1 MIIKCK
7 HTLNGIENPFTQLV
21 IDAINWVK
29 GDGRKKNYLV
39 LTKKVKTVS
48 DLDDFVNRANVA
60 WDAACEYIENGGD
73 SVKLELLTVMDMSK
87 PYAKLK
93 FDDKF
98 YKVGIPLDASGRLE
112 LNEKFGDY
120 YTTDISDAV
129 RKWLKQDYTATI
141 EKETDMAETNRYII
155 YKGKVLS
162 VDSGEE
168 ETEVTYK
175 LKHTHIFTY
184 VPMVWGDHSL
194 DVDVVTEGKELCAE
208 ITEFDD
214 LRTEVLNV
222 GECKLT
228 KVGKMELAELDRYYR
243 EGRSKLQD
251 AVFDDIMAG
260 ISISEEE
267 LQKLSGELG
276 NSKRGSGAFVGNYP
290 ASSKI
295 LSQDKVRDVKKLFNI
310 VKSWGTKAVVSWKL
324 DGCAVRLW
332 YKGNKFVRAET
343 KGKARDVTGLMRNVD
358 GFDDELYNRPIVS
371 EEQNAD
377 VEWFVTGE
385 VVALNNRRSVVA
397 GYLLRKDQDS
407 EETREIAF
415 ENKLRFF
422 VYDSDIWKLK
432 TSSPYHKEPMRLY
445 SEMLNFLRGNLH
457 FSIVE
462 VFEFE
467 EEMFDE
473 GRNLDAEL
481 RKPNEYDIDGLVIR
495 VNNLAKYASMG
506 ETEHHPKGSVAF
518 KFEDTW
524 YPVKP
529 KLIYSKTGINNVVKF
544 IAEFDPIE
552 IDGKSVK
559 SAVFQPRDLSVFKS
573 HYETEFYDKTDGGC
587 EVQYQGTPILETEYG
602 KKIEVCLRGK
612 VIPQFRFCK

>member
-7 HTLNGIENPFTQLV
+7 HTVKGIENPFTQLI
-21 IDAINWVK
+21 IDAIKWIS
-29 GDGRKKNYLV
+29 GDGRKRNYLV

-48 DLDDFVNRANVA
+48 DLDDFINRANVA
-60 WDAACEYIENGGD
+60 WDAACEYIESGGD
-73 SVKLELLTVMDMSK
+73 SVQFELLTDRDISE

-93 FDDKF
+93 FGAKF
-98 YKVGIPLDASGRLE
+98 YKIGIPFDASGRLE

-120 YTTDISDAV
+120 YTNDISEAV
-129 RKWLKQDYTATI
+129 RKWLNQDYTASI
-141 EKETDMAETNRYII
+141 EKENDMTETDRYII

-168 ETEVTYK
+168 ETEVIYK
-175 LKHTHIFTY
+175 LKHSHIFTY
-184 VPMVWGDHSL
+184 VPIVHEDHAL
-194 DVDVVTEGKELCAE
+194 DVDIVTEGKELCAE
-208 ITEFDD
+208 VTEFDD

-222 GECKLT
+222 AECKLT
-228 KVGKMELAELDRYYR
+228 KIGKMELAELDRYYR

-276 NSKRGSGAFVGNYP
+276 TPSTISAGNYP

-343 KGKARDVTGLMRNVD
+343 KGKARDVTELMRNVQ
-358 GFDDELYNRPIVS
+358 GFDDELYNRAIVS
-371 EEQNAD
+371 ESQNED

-407 EETREIAF
+407 DEAQEFAH
-415 ENKLRFF
+415 ENGLHFF
-422 VYDSDIWKLK
+422 AYDSDVWKLK
-432 TSSPYHKEPMRLY
+432 SDPNYYNKPMRLY
-445 SEMLNFLRGNLH
+445 SDVLKFLAANLH

-462 VFEFE
+462 VFEFD

-473 GRNLDAEL
+473 NRDLDTEL
-481 RKPNEYDIDGLVIR
+481 RRKNEYDIDGLVIR
-495 VNNLAKYASMG
+495 ANNLAKYTSMG

-518 KFEDTW
+518 KFEDKW

-552 IDGKSVK
+552 IDGKNVK
-559 SAVFQPRDLSVFKS
+559 SAVFQPRNMSIFTA
-573 HYETEFYDKTDGGC
+573 HYETKLYDKTGGGY
-587 EVQYQGTPILETEYG
+587 EVRYRGKPILETEYG
-602 KKIEVCLRGK
+602 KQIEVCLRGK

>member
-7 HTLNGIENPFTQLV
+7 YTPKGIENPFTQLV
-21 IDAINWVK
+21 IDAINWAP
-29 GDGRKKNYLV
+29 GDGRKRNYLV
-39 LTKKVKTVS
+39 LTRKVKTVS
-48 DLDDFVNRANVA
+48 DLDDFINRANVA

-73 SVKLELLTVMDMSK
+73 SIQFELLTDRDMSE

-93 FDDKF
+93 FGDKF
-98 YKVGIPLDASGRLE
+98 YKVGIPFDASGRLE
-112 LNEKFGDY
+112 LNEKFGNY

-129 RKWLKQDYTATI
+129 RKWLNQNYTATI

-162 VDSGEE
+162 IDSGEE
-168 ETEVTYK
+168 EAEVLYK
-175 LKHTHIFTY
+175 LKHTHMFTY
-184 VPMVWGDHSL
+184 VPMVWGEHSI

-208 ITEFDD
+208 VTEFDY

-222 GECKLT
+222 AECKLT
-228 KVGKMELAELDRYYR
+228 KIGKMELVELDRYYR

-276 NSKRGSGAFVGNYP
+276 NNEHACGAFAGNYP

-332 YKGNKFVRAET
+332 YKGDKFVRAET

-358 GFDDELYNRPIVS
+358 GFDDVFYNRPIVS
-371 EEQNAD
+371 EPQNAD

-385 VVALNNRRSVVA
+385 VVAMNNRRSVVA

-407 EETREIAF
+407 EEAAQVVF
-415 ENKLRFF
+415 ENKLKFF
-422 VYDSDIWKLK
+422 AYDSDVWKLK
-432 TSSPYHKEPMRLY
+432 SSSYYYNKPMRLY
-445 SEMLNFLRGNLH
+445 SEVLKFLAMDLH

-462 VFEFE
+462 VFEFDE
-467 EEMFDE
+467 ELFDE
-473 GRNLDAEL
+473 GRDLDTEL

-495 VNNLAKYASMG
+495 ANNLAKYASMG

-559 SAVFQPRDLSVFKS
+559 SAVFQPRYSLFTS
-573 HYETEFYDKTDGGC
+573 HYETKLYDKTDGGY
-587 EVQYQGTPILETEYG
+587 EVRYQGAPILETEYG
-602 KKIEVCLRGK
+602 KQIEVCLRGK

>member
-7 HTLNGIENPFTQLV
+7 HTLKGIENPFTQLV
-21 IDAINWVK
+21 IDAINWVP

-48 DLDDFVNRANVA
+48 DLDDFINRANVA
-60 WDAACEYIENGGD
+60 WDAACEYIESGGGD
-73 SVKLELLTVMDMSK
+73 SVQFELLTDRDMSE

-93 FDDKF
+93 FADKF
-98 YKVGIPLDASGRLE
+98 YKVGIPFDASGRLK

-129 RKWLKQDYTATI
+129 RKWLNQDYTATI

-155 YKGKVLS
+155 YKGKVFS

-168 ETEVTYK
+168 ETEVIYK
-175 LKHTHIFTY
+175 LKHSHIFTY

-194 DVDVVTEGKELCAE
+194 DVDVVTESRELCAE
-208 ITEFDD
+208 VTEFDD

-222 GECKLT
+222 AECKLT
-228 KVGKMELAELDRYYR
+228 KIGKMELAELDRYYR

-276 NSKRGSGAFVGNYP
+276 QASTISAGNYP

-310 VKSWGTKAVVSWKL
+310 VKSWGTKAVISWKL

-332 YKGNKFVRAET
+332 YRGDKFVRAET

-358 GFDDELYNRPIVS
+358 GFDDMLYNKPIVS
-371 EEQNAD
+371 ESQNAD
-377 VEWFVTGE
+377 IEWFVTGE

-407 EETREIAF
+407 DEAQEVAH
-415 ENKLRFF
+415 ENRLHFF
-422 VYDSDIWKLK
+422 AYDSDVWKLK
-432 TSSPYHKEPMRLY
+432 SSSHYYDKPMRLY
-445 SEMLNFLRGNLH
+445 SEMLKFLAGNLH

-473 GRNLDAEL
+473 GRDLDVEL
-481 RKPNEYDIDGLVIR
+481 RKPSEYDIDGLVIR
-495 VNNLAKYASMG
+495 ANNLAKYASMG

-559 SAVFQPRDLSVFKS
+559 SAVFQPRNLSVFTS
-573 HYETEFYDKTDGGC
+573 HYETKLYDKTDGGY
-587 EVQYQGTPILETEYG
+587 ELRYHGKPILETEYG
-602 KKIEVCLRGK
+602 KQIEVCLRGK

>member
-1 MIIKCK
+1 MIIKCE
-7 HTLNGIENPFTQLV
+7 HTLKGIENPFTQLV

-39 LTKKVKTVS
+39 LTKRVKTIS

-60 WDAACEYIENGGD
+60 WDAACEYMESGGD
-73 SVKLELLTVMDMSK
+73 SVQLELLTDRDMSE

-93 FDDKF
+93 FGGKF
-98 YKVGIPLDASGRLE
+98 YKVGIPFDASGRLE
-112 LNEKFGDY
+112 LNGKFGDY

-168 ETEVTYK
+168 ETEVVYK

-194 DVDVVTEGKELCAE
+194 DVDVVTEGKELCVE
-208 ITEFDD
+208 VTEFDD

-222 GECKLT
+222 EECKLT
-228 KVGKMELAELDRYYR
+228 KIGKMELAELDRYYR

-251 AVFDDIMAG
+251 SVFDDIMAG

-276 NSKRGSGAFVGNYP
+276 SNERATGAFVGNYP

-343 KGKARDVTGLMRNVD
+343 KGKSRDVTELMRNVD
-358 GFDDELYNRPIVS
+358 GFDDMLYNRPIVS
-371 EEQNAD
+371 EPQNSD

-407 EETREIAF
+407 EEARAVAF
-415 ENKLRFF
+415 ENKLKFF
-422 VYDSDIWKLK
+422 AYDSDIWKLE
-432 TSSPYHKEPMRLY
+432 TSSPYHKEPMCLY
-445 SEMLNFLRGNLH
+445 SEMLRFLAANLH
-457 FSIVE
+457 FSVVE

-473 GRNLDAEL
+473 GRNLDEEL
-481 RKPNEYDIDGLVIR
+481 RKPNECDIDGLVIR
-495 VNNLAKYASMG
+495 ANNLAKYASMG

-529 KLIYSKTGINNVVKF
+529 KLIYSKTGVNNVVKF

-559 SAVFQPRDLSVFKS
+559 SAVFQPRNLSIFSS
-573 HYETEFYDKTDGGC
+573 HYETKLYDKTDGGY
-587 EVQYQGTPILETEYG
+587 ELRYKGAPILETEYG
-602 KKIEVCLRGK
+602 KQIEVCLRGK

>member
-1 MIIKCK
+1 MITKCGHMMK
-7 HTLNGIENPFTQLV
+7 GIENPFTQLV
-21 IDAINWVK
+21 IDAINWVP

-39 LTKKVKTVS
+39 LTKKVKS
-48 DLDDFVNRANVA
+48 ISNLDDFVNRANVA
-60 WDAACEYIENGGD
+60 WDAACEYVENGGD
-73 SVKLELLTVMDMSK
+73 LVEFELLTSRDMSE

-93 FDDKF
+93 FGGKF
-98 YKVGIPLDASGRLE
+98 YKVGIPFDAVGRSK

-120 YTTDISDAV
+120 YVTDISDAV
-129 RKWLKQDYTATI
+129 RKWLNQNYTATI
-141 EKETDMAETNRYII
+141 EKETDMKETNRYII

-184 VPMVWGDHSL
+184 VPMVWSDHSL

-222 GECKLT
+222 EECKLT
-228 KVGKMELAELDRYYR
+228 KIGKMELAELDRYYR
-243 EGRSKLQD
+243 DGRSKLQD

-276 NSKRGSGAFVGNYP
+276 SNEHAAGAFVGNYP

-295 LSQDKVRDVKKLFNI
+295 LSQDKVRDAKKLFNI
-310 VKSWGTKAVVSWKL
+310 VKSWGTKAVISWKL

-332 YKGNKFVRAET
+332 YKGDKFVRAET
-343 KGKARDVTGLMRNVD
+343 KGKARDVTELMRSVD
-358 GFDDELYNRPIVS
+358 GFDDTFYDRPIVS
-371 EEQNAD
+371 ETQNSD
-377 VEWFVTGE
+377 IEWFVTGE
-385 VVALNNRRSVVA
+385 VVAINNRRSVVA

-407 EETREIAF
+407 EETRKIAF

-422 VYDSDIWKLK
+422 AYDSDIWKLK
-432 TSSPYHKEPMRLY
+432 SSSPYHKEPMRLY
-445 SEMLNFLRGNLH
+445 SEMLNFLAANLH

-462 VFEFE
+462 TFEFE
-467 EEMFDE
+467 EELFDK
-473 GRNLDAEL
+473 GRDMDTEL
-481 RKPNEYDIDGLVIR
+481 RRPNEYDIDGLVIR
-495 VNNLAKYASMG
+495 ANNLAKYASMG

-529 KLIYSKTGINNVVKF
+529 KLIYSKTGVNNVVKF

-552 IDGKSVK
+552 IDGKNVK
-559 SAVFQPRDLSVFKS
+559 SAVFQPRNLSIFSS
-573 HYETEFYDKTDGGC
+573 HYESKIYDKTDGGY
-587 EVQYQGTPILETEYG
+587 ELYYRGTPILETEYG
-602 KKIEVCLRGK
+602 KQIEVCLRGK

>member
-7 HTLNGIENPFTQLV
+7 HTLKGIENPFTQLV
-21 IDAINWVK
+21 IDAINWVP

-48 DLDDFVNRANVA
+48 DLDDFINRANVA

-73 SVKLELLTVMDMSK
+73 SVQLELLTDRDICE

-98 YKVGIPLDASGRLE
+98 YKVGIPFDASGRLE
-112 LNEKFGDY
+112 LNKKFGDY

-129 RKWLKQDYTATI
+129 RKWLNQNYTATI

-162 VDSGEE
+162 IDSGEE
-168 ETEVTYK
+168 EAEVLYK
-175 LKHTHIFTY
+175 LKHTRMFTY
-184 VPMVWGDHSL
+184 VPMVWREHSM
-194 DVDVVTEGKELCAE
+194 DVDVVTEGTELCAE
-208 ITEFDD
+208 VTEFDD

-222 GECKLT
+222 AECKLT
-228 KVGKMELAELDRYYR
+228 KIGKMELAELDRYYR

-260 ISISEEE
+260 IGISEEE

-276 NSKRGSGAFVGNYP
+276 NNERACGAFAGNYP

-310 VKSWGTKAVVSWKL
+310 VKSWGTKAVISWKL

-332 YKGNKFVRAET
+332 YRGNKFVRAET
-343 KGKARDVTGLMRNVD
+343 KGKARDVTELMRNVD
-358 GFDDELYNRPIVS
+358 GFWDILYDRQIVFES
-371 EEQNAD
+371 QNAD

-407 EETREIAF
+407 DEAREIAH
-415 ENKLRFF
+415 ENRLHFF
-422 VYDSDIWKLK
+422 AYDSDVWKLK
-432 TSSPYHKEPMRLY
+432 GISYYCDTPMRLY
-445 SEMLNFLRGNLH
+445 SEVLNFLARYLH
-457 FSIVE
+457 FSVVE
-462 VFEFE
+462 VFEFDE
-467 EEMFDE
+467 ELFDE
-473 GRNLDAEL
+473 GRDLDVEL

-495 VNNLAKYASMG
+495 ANNLAKYTSMG

-559 SAVFQPRDLSVFKS
+559 SAVFQPRCLSLFTS
-573 HYETEFYDKTDGGC
+573 HYETKLYDKTDGGY
-587 EVQYQGTPILETEYG
+587 EVRHQGKPILETEYG
-602 KKIEVCLRGK
+602 KQIEVCLRGK

>member
-7 HTLNGIENPFTQLV
+7 HTLKGIENPFTQLV
-21 IDAINWVK
+21 IDAINWVPE
-29 GDGRKKNYLV
+29 DGRKKNYLV

-48 DLDDFVNRANVA
+48 DLDNFVNRANVA

-73 SVKLELLTVMDMSK
+73 SVQFELLTGRDMSE

-93 FDDKF
+93 FGDKF
-98 YKVGIPLDASGRLE
+98 YKVGIPFDASGRLK
-112 LNEKFGDY
+112 LKEKFGDY

-129 RKWLKQDYTATI
+129 RKWLKQDYTVTI
-141 EKETDMAETNRYII
+141 ERETDMTETNRYII

-168 ETEVTYK
+168 ETEVIYK
-175 LKHTHIFTY
+175 LKHSHMFTY
-184 VPMVWGDHSL
+184 VPMVWGDHAL
-194 DVDVVTEGKELCAE
+194 DVDVVTEGRELCAE
-208 ITEFDD
+208 VTEFDD

-222 GECKLT
+222 AECKLT
-228 KVGKMELAELDRYYR
+228 KIGKMELAELDRYYR

-276 NSKRGSGAFVGNYP
+276 TSSPISAGNYP

-310 VKSWGTKAVVSWKL
+310 VKSWGAKAVISWKL

-332 YKGNKFVRAET
+332 YKGDKFVRAET

-358 GFDDELYNRPIVS
+358 GFDDVLYNRQIVS
-371 EEQNAD
+371 EPQNTD

-407 EETREIAF
+407 DEAHEVAY
-415 ENKLRFF
+415 ENKLHFF
-422 VYDSDIWKLK
+422 AYDSDVWKLK
-432 TSSPYHKEPMRLY
+432 SSSHYYNQPMRLY
-445 SEMLNFLRGNLH
+445 SEMLKFLAGNLH

-467 EEMFDE
+467 EEMFDK
-473 GRNLDAEL
+473 GRDLDVEL
-481 RKPNEYDIDGLVIR
+481 RRPNEYDIDGLVIR
-495 VNNLAKYASMG
+495 ANNLAKYASMG

-529 KLIYSKTGINNVVKF
+529 KLIYSKTGVNNVVKF

-559 SAVFQPRDLSVFKS
+559 SAVFQPREMSVFTA
-573 HYETEFYDKTDGGC
+573 HYETKLYDKTDGGY
-587 EVQYQGTPILETEYG
+587 ELRYHGEPILETEYG
-602 KKIEVCLRGK
+602 KQIEVCLRGK

>member
-7 HTLNGIENPFTQLV
+7 HTLKGIENPFTQLV
-21 IDAINWVK
+21 IDAINWVP

-39 LTKKVKTVS
+39 QIKKVKTIS

-73 SVKLELLTVMDMSK
+73 SVQLELLTERDMSE

-93 FDDKF
+93 FGEKF
-98 YKVGIPLDASGRLE
+98 YKVGIPFDASGRLG

-129 RKWLKQDYTATI
+129 RKWLKQDYTVTI

-155 YKGKVLS
+155 YNGKVLS

-168 ETEVTYK
+168 ETEVIYK

-184 VPMVWGDHSL
+184 VPMVLGDHAM
-194 DVDVVTEGKELCAE
+194 DVDVVTEGKELCVDV
-208 ITEFDD
+208 TEFDD

-222 GECKLT
+222 EECKLT

-267 LQKLSGELG
+267 LQKLSGELCG
-276 NSKRGSGAFVGNYP
+276 NEHATGALVGNYP

-343 KGKARDVTGLMRNVD
+343 KGKARDVTELMRNVD

-371 EEQNAD
+371 EPQNSD

-407 EETREIAF
+407 EEARKVAF

-422 VYDSDIWKLK
+422 AYDSDIWKLK
-432 TSSPYHKEPMRLY
+432 TNSPYHKEPMRLY
-445 SEMLNFLRGNLH
+445 SEMLRFLAANLH

-473 GRNLDAEL
+473 GRDLDAEL

-495 VNNLAKYASMG
+495 ANNLAKYASMG

-529 KLIYSKTGINNVVKF
+529 KLIYSKTGVNNVVKF

-559 SAVFQPRDLSVFKS
+559 SAVFQPRNLSIFTS
-573 HYETEFYDKTDGGC
+573 HYENKLYCKTDGGY
-587 EVQYQGTPILETEYG
+587 EVRYKGTPILETEYG
-602 KKIEVCLRGK
+602 KQIEVCLRGK